1 MNFNNWTSYLG
12 IFLMI
17 LFFFSKK
24 GSKVSK
30 FLIAGAILMIFSP
43 LYLPKQIFGRWDSIK
58 ELKNKKVKKVIIEP
72 SKPEWEVNLTDSILP
87 ISNIFQIDSIVGLL
101 KNANIYTPGHSGTIW
116 ETKMIL
122 IDERNDSVFLR
133 LIKTEKQ
140 GTAIYT
146 SDNNFRKD
154 EIAVYLER
162 ITNFTTPKFSVD
174 FKKK

>member
-1 MNFNNWTSYLG
+1 MNFNSWTFYLG

-24 GSKVSK
+24 GSKASK
-30 FLIAGAILMIFSP
+30 FLIAGAIFIIFSP
-43 LYLPKQIFGRWDSIK
+43 LYLPRQIFGRWDSVK
-58 ELKNKKVKKVIIEP
+58 ELKNKKVKKIIIEP
-72 SKPEWEVNLTDSILP
+72 SKPEWEVNLTDSILA
-87 ISNIFQIDSIVGLL
+87 ISNISQIDSIVGLL
-101 KNANIYTPGHSGTIW
+101 KNTNIYSPGHSGTIW

-122 IDERNDSVFLR
+122 IDDDNDSIFLR
-133 LIKTEKQ
+133 LAKTENQ

-154 EIAVYLER
+154 EIADYLER
-162 ITNFTTPKFSVD
+162 IANFTTPQFSVD

>member
-87 ISNIFQIDSIVGLL
+87 ISNISHIESIVGLL
-101 KNANIYTPGHSGTIW
+101 RSTNIYTPGHSGTIW

-122 IDERNDSVFLR
+122 IAEDNDSIFLT
-133 LIKTEKQ
+133 LNKTENQ

-146 SDNNFRKD
+146 SDDSFRKD
-154 EIAVYLER
+154 EIADYLER
-162 ITNFTTPKFSVD
+162 IANFTTPQFSVN

>member
-1 MNFNNWTSYLG
+1 MNFNNWTFYFG

-24 GSKVSK
+24 GSKNSK

-43 LYLPKQIFGRWDSIK
+43 LYLPRQIFGRWDSIK
-58 ELKNKKVKKVIIEP
+58 ELKNKKVKKIIIEP
-72 SKPEWEVNLTDSILP
+72 SKPEWEVNLTDSILA
-87 ISNIFQIDSIVGLL
+87 ISNISQIDYIVGLL
-101 KNANIYTPGHSGTIW
+101 KNTNIYSPGHSGTIW

-122 IDERNDSVFLR
+122 IDDDNDSIFLR
-133 LIKTEKQ
+133 LTKTENQ
-140 GTAIYT
+140 GMAIYT

-154 EIAVYLER
+154 EIADYLER
-162 ITNFTTPKFSVD
+162 IANFTTPQFSVD